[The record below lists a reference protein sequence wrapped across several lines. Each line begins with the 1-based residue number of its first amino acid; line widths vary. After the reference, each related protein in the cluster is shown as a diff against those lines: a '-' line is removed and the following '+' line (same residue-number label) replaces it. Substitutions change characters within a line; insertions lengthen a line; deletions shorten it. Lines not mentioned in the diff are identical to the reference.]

1 MNRRFSFFNYEMGYF
16 IRKKPKIVDLP
27 KVPKF
32 SDKSCN
38 DLCHDEKNKWQL
50 EFDVE
55 KRIQAITGY
64 NFETKNL
71 DENGTCLLRWLFRD
85 VHTNVLYSPNYFD
98 AVMDVPLENTENW
111 REILVRNEANVEQ
124 IQLFNICCGNK
135 LRFVMEKIASE
146 NYDLFVAIM
155 HHYDNDNEFE
165 ILITSVGDLK

>member
-1 MNRRFSFFNYEMGYF
+1 MKFVYRFLNIEIGCF
-16 IRKKPKIVDLP
+16 IKKRHN
-27 KVPKF
+27 F
-32 SDKSCN
+32 SDLFDKVEFNKSFN
-38 DLCHDEKNKWQL
+38 SVSKVTEKNKWQL
-50 EFDVE
+50 EFGVE

-64 NFETKNL
+64 NFETRNL

-111 REILVRNEANVEQ
+111 REILVRNEANIEQ

-135 LRFVMEKIASE
+135 LSLVMEKIASE

-155 HHYDNDNEFE
+155 HHYDDDNEFK
-165 ILITSVGDLK
+165 ILINYLLL